1 MVRLTLPNKL
11 TMLRILLIPVM
22 IVIWYIPF
30 FRETM
35 VFNTGNGFFNGLSLM
50 MLLEFVIFAV
60 ASFTDFLDGKIA
72 RKRNLIT
79 SFGKFADPLA
89 DKMLVFTAMVLIMVD
104 VAKWGDWYWNIM
116 PVWAFV
122 VMLVREFMVS
132 GIRMVVASK
141 GTVIPAA
148 KMGKWKT
155 ATTMFALIFLFFLHT
170 HIVVAII
177 GMSMM
182 YVACLL
188 TIISGIEYFIN
199 SKDVILESI

>member
-1 MVRLTLPNKL
+1 VTLPNKL

-22 IVIWYIPF
+22 IIIWYIPF
-30 FRETM
+30 FRETY
-35 VFNTGNGFFNGLSLM
+35 VFVTGEGGFFYGLNLL
-50 MLLEFVIFAV
+50 MLLEFIIFAI

-72 RKRNLIT
+72 RSRNLVT

-89 DKMLVFTAMVLIMVD
+89 DKMLVFTAMTLIMVD
-104 VAKWGDWYWNIM
+104 AAKAGDWYWNLMPIWAYIIM
-116 PVWAFV
+116 
-122 VMLVREFMVS
+122 LIREFMVS

-155 ATTMFALIFLFFLHT
+155 ATTMVALIVLFFAHT
-170 HIVVAII
+170 NIIVAFI
-177 GMSMM
+177 GMGLM

-188 TIISGIEYFIN
+188 TIISGIEYFLN